1 MRHCEK
7 MAFALGASAEEW
19 AIDAWMRL
27 PLIACAS
34 SFVGTVRR
42 AVARGARAARTRWMV
57 ERARARALRATRDAF
72 GRARRR
78 RAMRGAVTDGSFE
91 RAVDAAHE

>member
-1 MRHCEK
+1 

-34 SFVGTVRR
+34 SFGRD
-42 AVARGARAARTRWMV
+42 GASG
-57 ERARARALRATRDAF
+57 
-72 GRARRR
+72 GRARRARGANAMDGRAGSRARVESDAR
-78 RAMRGAVTDGSFE
+78 RAQTRETATREARSGD
-91 RAVDAAHE
+91 

>member
-1 MRHCEK
+1 

-27 PLIACAS
+27 PLIAWAS

-57 ERARARALRATRDAF
+57 ERARARVESDARRVRARETATRE
-72 GRARRR
+72 ARR
-78 RAMRGAVTDGSFE
+78 GD
-91 RAVDAAHE
+91 

>member
-1 MRHCEK
+1 

-42 AVARGARAARTRWMV
+42 AVARGANAMDGRAG
-57 ERARARALRATRDAF
+57 ARARVESDARRVRARETATRDARS
-72 GRARRR
+72 G
-78 RAMRGAVTDGSFE
+78 D
-91 RAVDAAHE
+91 

>member
-1 MRHCEK
+1 

-42 AVARGARAARTRWMV
+42 AVARVESDARRV
-57 ERARARALRATRDAF
+57 RARETATRE
-72 GRARRR
+72 ARS
-78 RAMRGAVTDGSFE
+78 GD
-91 RAVDAAHE
+91 

>member
-1 MRHCEK
+1 MTRARHCEK

-27 PLIACAS
+27 PLIAGAS

-42 AVARGARAARTRWMV
+42 AVAKRRARGANAMDGRAGS
-57 ERARARALRATRDAF
+57 RARVESDARRVRARETATRDA
-72 GRARRR
+72 RR
-78 RAMRGAVTDGSFE
+78 GD
-91 RAVDAAHE
+91 